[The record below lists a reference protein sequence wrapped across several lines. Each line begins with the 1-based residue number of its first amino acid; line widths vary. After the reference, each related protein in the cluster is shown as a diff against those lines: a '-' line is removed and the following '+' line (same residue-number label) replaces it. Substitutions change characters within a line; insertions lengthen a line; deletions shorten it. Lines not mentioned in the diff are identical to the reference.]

1 MLNIVI
7 ADTSVLIVLSKIN
20 RLHILR
26 DIFNSI
32 TITPEIHLEF
42 GEELPDWIIIKEIND
57 EKRKRIL
64 MLELDKG
71 EASAIA
77 LGLENDDSLLL
88 IDERKGR
95 KIASDLG
102 LKIMGTL
109 GVIIKAK
116 ELKIIKSLA
125 DEFEKL
131 RKVDF
136 WISEKITKNI
146 INKYE

>member
-1 MLNIVI
+1 MFNLVI